1 MARLIDDIS
10 YLLKRG
16 VAEIIV
22 EDEMRAL
29 LRSGRKLR
37 LKEGFDP
44 SFPDIHLGHMVA
56 LRKLRQFQ
64 ELGHQI
70 VLIVADWTA
79 QIGDPSGM
87 SATRPMLSIEQVR
100 ANAETYMQQFFKI
113 VDKKKTEIR
122 WQSEWFGKFTL
133 TDIIQLTSKFTV
145 AQFLARED
153 FSKRYKEERPIAL
166 TELLYPLLQAYDSVA
181 IQADVEFGGTDQ
193 KFNFLVGRE
202 LQSMVGQRPQQCFM
216 VPLLVGTDGSQKM
229 SKSLGNYIGVAEP
242 PEEIYGKAMSIPD
255 SLILQY
261 LELLTDVP
269 DKELGEFK
277 KELENKAFNP
287 MTLKKRLAR
296 EIIAQLYNQ
305 EAATEAEEH
314 FEKTVQRK
322 EAPEEI
328 AEFRLSFSSLS
339 PQAGGGGI
347 DLSKLL
353 TATAQ
358 AKSRSEAN
366 RLIAQEAVSIDGEKV
381 TSNIAPVKSG
391 SIIKVGKRRFAR
403 VIDTDKLT

>member
-1 MARLIDDIS
+1 MTNLDID
-10 YLLKRG
+10 YVLKRG

-22 EDEMRAL
+22 EEEMRAL
-29 LRSGRKLR
+29 LRSGKKLR

-64 ELGHQI
+64 EMGHQI

-87 SATRPMLSIEQVR
+87 SVTRPMLTLEQVK
-100 ANAETYMQQFFKI
+100 ANAQTYMQQFFKI
-113 VDKKKTEIR
+113 VDKQKTEIR
-122 WQSEWFGKFTL
+122 WQSEWFDKFTL
-133 TDIIQLTSKFTV
+133 TDIIRLTSKFTV
-145 AQFLARED
+145 AQFLARDD
-153 FSKRYKEERPIAL
+153 FSARYKAEKPIAI

-181 IQADVEFGGTDQ
+181 IKADVEFGGTDQ

-242 PEEIYGKAMSIPD
+242 PEQIYGKAMSVPD
-255 SLILQY
+255 SLLLNY
-261 LELLTDVP
+261 FELITDVH
-269 DKELGEFK
+269 DAELKEFK
-277 KELENKAFNP
+277 KGLDNATINP

-296 EIIAQLYNQ
+296 EIITQLYNLKAT
-305 EAATEAEEH
+305 AAAEEH
-314 FEKTVQRK
+314 FERTVQRK
-322 EAPEEI
+322 EMPDEI
-328 AEFRLSFSSLS
+328 AECRLSFKELC
-339 PQAGGGGI
+339 PPNIEVGI

-353 TATAQ
+353 VSTGQ

-366 RLIAQEAVSIDGEKV
+366 RLIAQGAVSIDGEKV
-381 TSNIAPVKSG
+381 TGNIIEVKSG
-391 SIIKVGKRRFAR
+391 CVVRAGKRRFAR
-403 VIDTDKLT
+403 VIDTDIP